1 MLQVA
6 SENRTRVLKAS
17 DSELHHET
25 DLRWRARGMVLRARS
40 AQRGHVRSQYLVN
53 HATGVEVFSQC
64 EEVSL
69 CFPTV
74 TGSTQNRRSREV
86 RRRPACAGASAQP
99 VTHNP
104 RKQRKNPAA
113 AGSGERFREAKWRR
127 RRDSNPRDGSPSAP
141 LAGVCLRPLGHVSDC
156 GSSRDGG
163 GETRRNS
170 RQGQD
175 RGTGLRVPRDDGQSF
190 HGMMG
195 ACSTRRWAA
204 IPRDR
209 GQV

>member
-1 MLQVA
+1 MKQTCVGERGEWCFGLVQRSGVMFDPSTLSIMPLA
-6 SENRTRVLKAS
+6 SKCLAS
-17 DSELHHET
+17 
-25 DLRWRARGMVLRARS
+25 ARKYPYVFRRLRALHRIGAVERS
-40 AQRGHVRSQYLVN
+40 GEYRH
-53 HATGVEVFSQC
+53 
-64 EEVSL
+64 
-69 CFPTV
+69 
-74 TGSTQNRRSREV
+74 RETAS
-86 RRRPACAGASAQP
+86 RPACAGASAQP

-175 RGTGLRVPRDDGQSF
+175 RGTGRR
-190 HGMMG
+190 G
-195 ACSTRRWAA
+195 AKRKGGRLASPSLHKAEAGCHAA
-204 IPRDR
+204 NGFP
-209 GQV
+209 